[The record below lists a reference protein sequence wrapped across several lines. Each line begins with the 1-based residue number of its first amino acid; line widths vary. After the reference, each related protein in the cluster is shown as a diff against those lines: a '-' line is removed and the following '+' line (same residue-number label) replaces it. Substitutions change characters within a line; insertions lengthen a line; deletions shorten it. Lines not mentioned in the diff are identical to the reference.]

1 MSFRPQPHYG
11 LPINRPETYRED
23 ESGWCRYGEVR
34 RKGTTEVVGPFGMKF
49 EDDYLITLRNAGSV
63 KWKRDCEEGSVVLR
77 NVSCYLQ
84 QEVKTGLP
92 L

>member
-11 LPINRPETYRED
+11 LPINT
-23 ESGWCRYGEVR
+23 
-34 RKGTTEVVGPFGMKF
+34 GPFGMKF
-49 EDDYLITLRNAGSV
+49 EDDYLVTLRNAGSV
-63 KWKRDCEEGSVVLR
+63 KWKQDCEEGSVVLR
-77 NVSCYLQ
+77 SVSCYLQ

>member
-1 MSFRPQPHYG
+1 
-11 LPINRPETYRED
+11 
-23 ESGWCRYGEVR
+23 
-34 RKGTTEVVGPFGMKF
+34 MKF
-49 EDDYLITLRNAGSV
+49 EDDYLVTLRNAGSV
-63 KWKRDCEEGSVVLR
+63 KWKRDCEEDSVVLR